1 LDVVLDFFIK
11 FLVVMAFIGMT
22 TLAASWSLLRGFKPR
37 IVVLMGSVTLAVFLG
52 ALFLFMQSSLKQET
66 FPAFQQYFDE
76 AWKNQSQWLTSSGVA
91 AEKIAMFKE
100 IYEKYI
106 FQAFPSWIAVNCL
119 VMGLMAYYLASAILS
134 RVTTRVSKAI
144 AFREWVIPEP
154 LVFGLIIGG
163 VIKLFFRE
171 NAWMDILAN
180 NFLVFFVGLYTLG
193 GLSIIS
199 FFFNK
204 WRLPAAMRLFS
215 YIVLLNLVFETVCC
229 FGVLD
234 VWFDF
239 RKLKGSAPTPEPTP
253 TA

>member
-1 LDVVLDFFIK
+1 MDAVVDFFLK
-11 FLVVMAFIGMT
+11 MLVALVFIGLT
-22 TLAASWSLLRGFKPR
+22 TLTASWSLLRGFKPR
-37 IVVLMGSVTLAVFLG
+37 VVVLMGAATLAVFLG
-52 ALFLFMQSSLKQET
+52 ALFLFMQSALKQDT
-66 FPAFQQYFDE
+66 LPMFQQYFAE
-76 AWKNQSQWLTSSGVA
+76 AWKNQAQWMTSSGVA
-91 AEKIAMFKE
+91 ADKIAMLRE
-100 IYEKYI
+100 IIEKYF

-119 VMGLMAYYLASAILS
+119 ILGLLAYYLATAILS

-163 VIKLFFRE
+163 ILKLFFRE
-171 NAWMDILAN
+171 NSALDILGN

-199 FFFNK
+199 FFFHK
-204 WRLPAAMRLFS
+204 WRLPGFMRLFS

-239 RKLKGSAPTPEPTP
+239 RKLKAAPPTPEPT
-253 TA
+253 A